1 MADVV
6 KERAGFEFYASLRW
20 QMMQRLEVIEEHDAE
35 FADVFGVAL
44 IVIEAAGEA
53 ARADNHLPGFGVVAV
68 RLLAREGVAGDF
80 LENAFA
86 DADGGD

>member
-1 MADVV
+1 MV
-6 KERAGFEFYASLRW
+6 E
-20 QMMQRLEVIEEHDAE
+20 RLEMIEEKDGK

-44 IVIEAAGEA
+44 IVFEAASEAAG
-53 ARADNHLPGFGVVAV
+53 ADEHLAGLGVVAV